1 MLAGFPQMAETPNQ
15 QQTAKNP
22 LTVHPVCRQ
31 WLDRTGQTLGI
42 TTYLSAKV
50 IFIGAR
56 SDKQATLASAN
67 SPRCMGAAAS
77 PDGQTFWV
85 ASQHQLW
92 RLERSPLPPTPP
104 FDSEYAARAA
114 FTVGDVDGHDVAMPV
129 DNDALPVFV
138 AARYSCLAK
147 PAVHACF
154 DAVWK
159 PPFITKIAAE
169 DRCHL
174 NGIAVRDGK
183 PAYCTAVSETDAVAS
198 WRHHR
203 AGGGIV
209 MEIPSG
215 NIVCRDLSMP
225 HSPRWHDGNLY
236 LINSGAGY
244 FGKVDLASGKFEPI
258 AFLPGYGRGMVF
270 SEGKAIV
277 GLSDCRENRTFSGL
291 PIDGE
296 LQKRGTHARCAI
308 YAVDLQSGET
318 EELVLFH
325 NPIKEIYDVF
335 LLPGTRYTRV
345 LPLDQGLWHTDRTA
359 EEALS

>member
-1 MLAGFPQMAETPNQ
+1 MAEAPQ
-15 QQTAKNP
+15 NP
-22 LTVHPVCRQ
+22 LTIDPACRQ
-31 WLDRTGQTLGI
+31 WLDRTAQTLGI
-42 TTYLSAKV
+42 TTYLAAKV

-56 SDKQATLASAN
+56 NDRQATLSAAA

-85 ASQHQLW
+85 SSQHQLW
-92 RLERSPLPPTPP
+92 RLERSPLPATPP

-114 FTVGDVDGHDVAMPV
+114 YTVGDVDGHDVAMPSSP
-129 DNDALPVFV
+129 DELPIFV
-138 AARYSCLAK
+138 AARYCCLAR
-147 PAVHACF
+147 PATRACF
-154 DAVWK
+154 EAVWK

-174 NGIAVRDGK
+174 NGIAVRDGR
-183 PAYCTAVSETDAVAS
+183 PAYCTAVAETDAVAS

-203 AGGGIV
+203 ADGGVV

-215 NIVCRDLSMP
+215 KIVCRGLSMP
-225 HSPRWHDGNLY
+225 HSPRWHDGQLY

-244 FGKVDLASGKFEPI
+244 FGRVDLSSGRFEPI

-291 PIDGE
+291 PIDEE
-296 LQKRGTHARCAI
+296 LKKRGTTARCAI
-308 YAVDLQSGET
+308 YEVDLQTGAT
-318 EELVLFH
+318 KELVLFH
-325 NPIKEIYDVF
+325 QPIKEIYDLF

-345 LPLDQGLWHTDRTA
+345 LPLDQGLWHEDHCG
-359 EEALS
+359 EWKP